1 MNRLNIFLIRLFLSV
16 CFMVISV
23 PLFSQRTTREQY
35 ISMYKD
41 IAVKQMNMYGIPA
54 SIIMAQAC
62 LESDN
67 GNSTLAKRANNH
79 FGIKCHNGWS
89 GPGYLHDDDKK
100 NECFR
105 KYSSPEES
113 FKDHSEFLKNGQRY
127 KFLFSFGSTDYQS
140 WAHGLKSAG
149 YATNPKY
156 AQLLIKVIEDNDL
169 HKLDLAGDSQSLAD
183 NSLYHSS
190 DSSSTGRP
198 ANVSKAMQK
207 AEKRAYKKRL
217 KEQKRQMK
225 LMRKNQRKAV
235 NKGKN
240 SIY

>member
-1 MNRLNIFLIRLFLSV
+1 MYRLNILFSKLILSI
-16 CFMVISV
+16 CFIVISI
-23 PLFSQRTTREQY
+23 PLFSQRISREEY
-35 ISMYKD
+35 ILRYKD
-41 IAVKQMNMYGIPA
+41 VAVRQMNLYGIPA

-67 GNSTLAKRANNH
+67 GNSALARNANNH
-79 FGIKCHNGWS
+79 FGIKCNNGWS

-105 KYSSPEES
+105 KYNSPEES

-127 KFLFSFGSTDYQS
+127 RFLFSYSNSDYVS

-156 AQLLIKVIEDNDL
+156 AQLLIKVIEENDL
-169 HKLDLAGDSQSLAD
+169 HKLDFADSYSQRSINTVYQTD
-183 NSLYHSS
+183 
-190 DSSSTGRP
+190 DSTFTDKQ

-225 LMRKNQRKAV
+225 QMRKNQRKAV

>member
-1 MNRLNIFLIRLFLSV
+1 MSRLNIFLIRLFLSV
-16 CFMVISV
+16 SFIVISV
-23 PLFSQRTTREQY
+23 PLLSQRISREQY

-41 IAVKQMNMYGIPA
+41 IAVKQMTLYGIPA

-67 GNSTLAKRANNH
+67 GNSTLAKNANNH
-79 FGIKCHNGWS
+79 FGIKCHNGWN

-127 KFLFSFGSTDYQS
+127 KFLFSYGSTDYQS

-149 YATNPKY
+149 YATTPKY
-156 AQLLIKVIEDNDL
+156 AQLLIKVIEENDL
-169 HKLDLAGDSQSLAD
+169 HKLDFAD
-183 NSLYHSS
+183 T
-190 DSSSTGRP
+190 STDNP
-198 ANVSKAMQK
+198 TNVSKAMQK